1 MVRPGAGTPRFT
13 EGAEALTTHR
23 PARVHHLSRRSRPQP
38 SPRPL
43 TCGTWHAVQKE
54 RRGRLHGLTRTR
66 TAVPACAGS
75 IHQHLYPSATYQADP
90 PAYPRARWS
99 SRHAATVLCT
109 RVRPNRELLEPGQV
123 AVSESGIR
131 GRKDIETLL
140 DAGIWNF
147 LIGESLVRSAG
158 AEAFLGDLLGR
169 GIDQKGTIPNST
181 STA

>member
-1 MVRPGAGTPRFT
+1 MPILRKDFVI
-13 EGAEALTTHR
+13 
-23 PARVHHLSRRSRPQP
+23 S
-38 SPRPL
+38 
-43 TCGTWHAVQKE
+43 
-54 RRGRLHGLTRTR
+54 
-66 TAVPACAGS
+66 
-75 IHQHLYPSATYQADP
+75 TYQVYETAAMGAD
-90 PAYPRARWS
+90 ALLLIVRALAGGLLQDLLTLSGEMGLDALVEVHSESELEKATKAGARLIGINNRDLS
-99 SRHAATVLCT
+99 SFQTDIRTSIAVARHLD
-109 RVRPNRELLEPGQV
+109 PGQV

-169 GIDQKGTIPNST
+169 GIDQKGTIRNST